1 MFYKLLLYD
10 LKNGFRSIYR
20 RYMTAAAAFI
30 MMFVCSMIVIYG
42 YNTQAKPVTPVEGCI
57 LMRRNER

>member
-1 MFYKLLLYD
+1 MFYKLLRYD
-10 LKNGFRSIYR
+10 LKNGFHSIYR
-20 RYMTAAAAFI
+20 RYMTAAFI